1 MRKLIDA
8 LAVASFLVSATV
20 VAAGVTIYVKKDAII
35 DHVKAQA
42 MEQVQG
48 LIGDAV
54 GGALGGAVGGAL
66 GGDLPIG
73 GEESMMAPSTTVAPL
88 PVPSNL
94 F

>member
-54 GGALGGAVGGAL
+54 GGALGGALPIGD
-66 GGDLPIG
+66 DLPIG
-73 GEESMMAPSTTVAPL
+73 GDSIPTPPVPL

>member
-8 LAVASFLVSATV
+8 LAVTSFLVSAAV
-20 VAAGVTIYVKKDAII
+20 VAAGVTVYVKKDAII
-35 DHVKAQA
+35 DHVKTQA
-42 MEQVQG
+42 LEQVEG

-54 GGALGGAVGGAL
+54 SGALGGALPL
-66 GGDLPIG
+66 GGENALEVPEVAAPLP
-73 GEESMMAPSTTVAPL
+73 AAPL

>member
-1 MRKLIDA
+1 MRKLIDV

-54 GGALGGAVGGAL
+54 GGALGGA
-66 GGDLPIG
+66 LPIG
-73 GEESMMAPSTTVAPL
+73 GDSPVEIPEVAAPLPAAPL

>member
-54 GGALGGAVGGAL
+54 GGAVGGAI
-66 GGDLPIG
+66 GGALPIG
-73 GEESMMAPSTTVAPL
+73 GEETSLPIPAAPL